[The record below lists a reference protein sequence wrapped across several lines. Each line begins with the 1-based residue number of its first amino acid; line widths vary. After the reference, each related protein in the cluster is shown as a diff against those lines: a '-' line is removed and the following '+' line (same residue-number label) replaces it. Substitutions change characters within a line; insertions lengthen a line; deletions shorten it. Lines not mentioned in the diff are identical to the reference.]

1 MRNFNY
7 KLTKIEIQ
15 FFPPNITG
23 VLIEKHAHGNEN
35 SLALGRDGCR
45 SSPRFLTDLVSL
57 KVGPDSWGPPRKIIP
72 FFPPMNIYE
81 KLGLPN
87 SLSCFWR
94 PGVGKLNPKPKSIS
108 PPTPYID
115 PHIHRPILVGYEIRF
130 LLSAGS
136 RPWLK
141 RNPDRGHDSA
151 FWE

>member
-57 KVGPDSWGPPRKIIP
+57 KVGPDS
-72 FFPPMNIYE
+72 
-81 KLGLPN
+81 
-87 SLSCFWR
+87 
-94 PGVGKLNPKPKSIS
+94 
-108 PPTPYID
+108 
-115 PHIHRPILVGYEIRF
+115 
-130 LLSAGS
+130 
-136 RPWLK
+136 
-141 RNPDRGHDSA
+141 
-151 FWE
+151 